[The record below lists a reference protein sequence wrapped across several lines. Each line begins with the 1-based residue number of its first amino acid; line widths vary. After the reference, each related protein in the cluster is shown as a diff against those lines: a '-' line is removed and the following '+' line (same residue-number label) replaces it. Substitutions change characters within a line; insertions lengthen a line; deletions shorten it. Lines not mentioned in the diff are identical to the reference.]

1 MNLTKLT
8 AKPQLI
14 KVEIN
19 DEEIVSEF
27 GEPIEFHILD
37 RYPMKKFMRLAN
49 LKEED
54 YSEMIDLVQELVL
67 DEKGKPF
74 LNDENLLPT
83 RIMTRVVSSV
93 VERLGK

>member
-1 MNLTKLT
+1 MQLTQLT

-14 KVEIN
+14 KIQID
-19 DEEIVSEF
+19 DEEIIAEF
-27 GEPIEFHILD
+27 GEPIEFYILD

-54 YSEMIDLVQELVL
+54 YTEMIDLVEEMVL
-67 DEKGKPF
+67 DEDGKPF
-74 LNDENLLPT
+74 LSQENLLPT
-83 RIMTRVVSSV
+83 RVMTKVVNKV